1 VIGRKNNIRPRT
13 TLFEVGGPDRDGF
26 ALPALD
32 VPEWEGIG
40 GERDRFR
47 DDIEGFPQLSEVE
60 VVRHF
65 TRLSKWNYGIDSG
78 VYPLGSCSMKY
89 NPKINEELAREERFR
104 DVHPLQPESMVQGCL
119 QMQWELERFLCE
131 ITGLAAF
138 TLQPAAGAQGEFA
151 GLLIMRAWYQERGEP
166 RSVILIPDSAHGTNP
181 ASARLAGYRVE
192 EIASNDRGCIDLE
205 QLRRRM
211 DRDVAGVMLTNPNTL
226 GIFEPEIETICSVVH
241 AGGGLV
247 YCDGANL
254 NALVGLSRPGD
265 MGVDLL
271 HVNLHKT
278 FSTPHGGGG
287 PGAGP
292 LGVREDLQPFLPVP
306 RIVRDGK
313 DFRLDS
319 EKPKSVGRLHGFI
332 GNFAVTLRAWAYIL
346 SNGPEGLRRVA
357 EGAVLNANY
366 LRSLLDKDYDIPFP
380 TRSLHEVVFSD
391 RGLEATGVRTLDIA
405 KRLMDYGFHPP
416 TIYFPLIVRGALM
429 VEPTETET
437 VQELEAF
444 ADALRRIADEARRD
458 PELVKGAPHTT
469 PVGRLDEATAARRPV
484 LRWKPDK

>member
-1 VIGRKNNIRPRT
+1 MTRVKSKGRPRT
-13 TLFEVGGPDRDGF
+13 TLFEAGGPDRDGF

-32 VPEWEGIG
+32 VPAWKEFDR
-40 GERDRFR
+40 ERGRFR
-47 DDIEGFPQLSEVE
+47 DDIPGFPQLSEVE

-65 TRLSKWNYGIDSG
+65 TRLSKWNYGIDDG
-78 VYPLGSCSMKY
+78 LYPLGSCSMKY
-89 NPKINEELAREERFR
+89 NPKIGEELARDERFR
-104 DVHPLQPESMVQGCL
+104 EVHPLQPGSMVQGCL
-119 QMQWELERFLCE
+119 ELQWELEQFLRE
-131 ITGLAAF
+131 ITGLDAF

-151 GLLIMRAWYQERGEP
+151 GLLIIRAWHQGRGDP

-192 EIASNDRGCIDLE
+192 EIRSDDRGCIDLE
-205 QLRRRM
+205 RLRQRM

-226 GIFEPEIETICSVVH
+226 GIFEPDIEAIAGVVH
-241 AGGGLV
+241 EHGGLV

-254 NALVGLSRPGD
+254 NALVGVSRPGD
-265 MGVDLL
+265 MGIDLL

-287 PGAGP
+287 PGSGP
-292 LGVREDLQPFLPVP
+292 LGVTGTLEPYLPVP
-306 RIVRDGK
+306 RVVRDG
-313 DFRLDS
+313 DRFRLDS
-319 EKPKSVGRLHGFI
+319 DRPRSVGRLHGFF

-366 LRSLLDKDYDIPFP
+366 LRSLLEEDFDVPFP
-380 TRSLHEVVFSD
+380 IRSLHEVVFSD
-391 RGLEATGVRTLDIA
+391 KRLEGTGVRTLDVA
-405 KRLMDYGFHPP
+405 KRLMDFGFHPP

-429 VEPTETET
+429 IEPTETET

-444 ADALRRIADEARRD
+444 AATLRRIAAEARTD
-458 PELVKGAPHTT
+458 PERVRAAPHTT
-469 PVGRLDEATAARRPV
+469 PVGRLDEATAARRPI
-484 LRWKPDK
+484 LRWEPEG